1 MLENVRDYEE
11 KVFFIYLDKHVSCP
25 CLHDRNISKNVFFFL
40 RCANTFSFDMVSK

>member
-25 CLHDRNISKNVFFFL
+25 CLHDRNISKNFFFFCVVQIPL
-40 RCANTFSFDMVSK
+40 ALTW